1 MNCMN
6 THPDIEQRL
15 WDYIDGSS
23 SVAEKQVIEQ
33 LLEADAE
40 WKAKYK
46 ELLEVNALLQSTEL
60 EVPSLRFTKNVMEEI
75 GKLHVAP
82 AAKSYINKKIIWGIG
97 FFFIAMLLGILIYGF
112 GQMLAADSGGQT
124 TISKNLD
131 KIDFSKFFNNSW
143 VNALMMINVVI
154 GLLLFDNYLSAKRK
168 NFKKA

>member
-1 MNCMN
+1 MN

-15 WDYIDGSS
+15 WDYIDGTS

-33 LLEADAE
+33 LLEADAK

-46 ELLEVNALLQSTEL
+46 ELLEVNALLQSTEM